1 MIQSGSLLLAALA
14 AAWLFTGLI
23 RRYAL
28 RSNMIDVPN
37 QRSSH
42 TLPTPRGGGMA
53 IVVVFLVSLGALFA
67 LDVLTPKQSWALF
80 GAGAWVAVVGF
91 LDDHRHIPAGWRLLA
106 HFIGAG
112 WGLYWLGGFP
122 PLPLFGQLVA
132 LGWIGHVFGLFYL
145 VWLLNL
151 YNFMDGIDGIA
162 GIEAIT
168 VCLGGVLL
176 FLLSGNQSVWL
187 EPALLAA
194 AAAGFLL
201 WNFPPAKIFMGD
213 AGSGFLGIVLGLISL
228 QAAWLNPNLFW
239 SWLCL
244 LGVFIVDATLTLL
257 QRFRRGEKLHEA
269 HRSHAYQFAARRFG
283 SHRPVTLFVGAVN
296 LFWLLPLAISIGL
309 GMLNGIL
316 GVALAYLPL
325 LLTALKFNA
334 GGTEE
339 RG

>member
-1 MIQSGSLLLAALA
+1 MQTGGLLLAALA
-14 AAWLFTGLI
+14 AACLFTGLI

-28 RSNMIDVPN
+28 ISNMIDVPN

-67 LDVLTPKQSWALF
+67 LGLLTPKQGLALF

-122 PLPLFGQLVA
+122 PLPLFGQAVD
-132 LGWIGHVFGLFYL
+132 LGWIGHIFGLFYL

-168 VCLGGVLL
+168 TCLGGVLL
-176 FLLSGNQSVWL
+176 FLLFGNESVWL

-194 AAAGFLL
+194 AVAGFLI

-213 AGSGFLGIVLGLISL
+213 AGSGFLGIILGLISI

-296 LFWLLPLAISIGL
+296 LFWLLPLAVSIGL
-309 GMLNGIL
+309 GLLNGIL
-316 GVALAYLPL
+316 GLALAYLPL
-325 LLTALKFNA
+325 LLTAIKFNA
-334 GGTEE
+334 GGTED
-339 RG
+339 RA

>member
-1 MIQSGSLLLAALA
+1 MQTGSLLLAALA
-14 AAWLFTGLI
+14 AAHLLTGLI

-28 RSNMIDVPN
+28 LSNLLDVPN

-42 TLPTPRGGGMA
+42 TQPTPRGGGIA
-53 IVVVFLVSLGALFA
+53 IVAVFLLGVIALFA
-67 LDVLTPKQSWALF
+67 LNILAANQSWALI
-80 GAGAWVAVVGF
+80 GAGAWVAFVGF

-106 HFIGAG
+106 HFAGAA

-122 PLPLFGQLVA
+122 PLSVFGQVID
-132 LGWIGHVFGLFYL
+132 LGGFGHLFGLFYL

-168 VCLGGVLL
+168 ACLGGALL
-176 FLLSGNQSVWL
+176 FLLPGHHGPWL

-194 AAAGFLL
+194 AAAGFLF

-228 QAAWLNPNLFW
+228 QSAWINPNFFW

-244 LGVFIVDATLTLL
+244 LGVFIVDATWTLWR
-257 QRFRRGEKLHEA
+257 RFRRGERLHEA
-269 HRSHAYQFAARRFG
+269 HRSHAYQYAALHYG
-283 SHRPVTLFVGAVN
+283 SHKTIALFVGAVN
-296 LFWLLPLAISIGL
+296 LFWLLPWAVTISL
-309 GMLNGIL
+309 GWLDGIL
-316 GVALAYLPL
+316 GVAVAYLPL
-325 LLTALKFNA
+325 LLTAIKFNA
-334 GGTEE
+334 GGAEV
-339 RG
+339 R

>member
-1 MIQSGSLLLAALA
+1 LIETGGLLFAALA
-14 AAWLFTGLI
+14 AAFLFTGLI

-28 RSNMIDVPN
+28 RTNLIDIPN
-37 QRSSH
+37 RRSSH

-53 IVVVFLVSLGALFA
+53 IVAVFLIGTGVLSALG
-67 LDVLTPKQSWALF
+67 VLTVNQSLALT
-80 GAGAWVAVVGF
+80 GAGVWVAFIGF

-106 HFIGAG
+106 HFAGAG

-122 PLPLFGQLVA
+122 PLQLFGQSVD
-132 LGWIGHVFGLFYL
+132 LGGFGHLFGLLYL

-168 VCLGGVLL
+168 ACLGGTLL
-176 FLLSGNQSVWL
+176 FLLTGPDGAWL

-194 AAAGFLL
+194 AAAGFLF
-201 WNFPPAKIFMGD
+201 WNFPPARIFMGD

-228 QAAWLNPNLFW
+228 QAAWLNPALFW

-244 LGVFIVDATLTLL
+244 LGVFIVDATWTLWR
-257 QRFRRGEKLHEA
+257 RFQRGERLHEA
-269 HRSHAYQFAARRFG
+269 HRSHAYQFAARRYG
-283 SHRPVTLFVGAVN
+283 SHKTVSLFVGTVN
-296 LFWLLPLAISIGL
+296 LFWLLPLAILIGL
-309 GMLNGIL
+309 GLLNGIV

-325 LLTALKFNA
+325 LMAAIKFNA
-334 GGTEE
+334 GGEE
-339 RG
+339 KSR

>member
-1 MIQSGSLLLAALA
+1 MIGKFELLSVTFIAASVL
-14 AAWLFTGLI
+14 TGLI

-28 RSNMIDVPN
+28 KVDLLDIPN

-42 TLPTPRGGGMA
+42 ILPTPRGGGVA
-53 IVVVFLVSLGALFA
+53 IVIVFLLGL
-67 LDVLTPKQSWALF
+67 LVLPRSGLLSSHAQWALLVS
-80 GAGAWVAVVGF
+80 GVWIAMVGF
-91 LDDHRHIPAGWRLLA
+91 LDDHRHIPAGWRLLF
-106 HFIGAG
+106 HFIGAA

-122 PLPLFGQLVA
+122 PLHLFGQDID
-132 LGWIGHVFGLFYL
+132 LGWLGQVFALLYL

-168 VCLGGVLL
+168 AGLGGILL
-176 FLLSGNQSVWL
+176 FLLSGNGKLWL

-194 AAAGFLL
+194 ATAGFLV

-213 AGSGFLGIVLGLISL
+213 AGSGFLGIILGLISI

-244 LGVFIVDATLTLL
+244 LGVFIVDATWTLWR
-257 QRFRRGEKLHEA
+257 RFRRGERLHEA
-269 HRSHAYQFAARRFG
+269 HRSHAYQNAARHYD
-283 SHRPVTLFVGAVN
+283 SHKTVALFVGAVN
-296 LFWLLPLAISIGL
+296 LFWLLPLAVSIGL
-309 GMLNGIL
+309 GLMNGVL

-325 LLTALKFNA
+325 LLTAIKFNA
-334 GGTEE
+334 GGPEK
-339 RG
+339 R

>member
-1 MIQSGSLLLAALA
+1 MQSSGLLLAALA
-14 AAWLFTGLI
+14 AACLFTGLI

-28 RSNMIDVPN
+28 RSNLIDVPN

-53 IVVVFLVSLGALFA
+53 IVAVFLCSVVALFA
-67 LDVLTPKQSWALF
+67 LDMLTQKQCWALF
-80 GAGAWVAVVGF
+80 GAGAWVALVGF
-91 LDDHRHIPAGWRLLA
+91 MDDHRHIPAGWRLLA
-106 HFIGAG
+106 HFLAAG

-122 PLPLFGQLVA
+122 PLHLFGQVIDM
-132 LGWIGHVFGLFYL
+132 GGFGHIFGLFYL

-162 GIEAIT
+162 GIEAIS

-176 FLLSGNQSVWL
+176 FLLTDKAALWL

-194 AAAGFLL
+194 AAAGFLI

-213 AGSGFLGIVLGLISL
+213 AGSGFLGIVLGLISI
-228 QAAWLNPNLFW
+228 QATWLNPTLFW

-244 LGVFIVDATLTLL
+244 LGVFIVDATWTLW
-257 QRFRRGEKLHEA
+257 QRFRRGARLHEA

-283 SHRPVTLFVGAVN
+283 SHKTVTLGVGAVN
-296 LFWLLPLAISIGL
+296 LFWLLPLALSIGL
-309 GMLNGIL
+309 GLLNGLL
-316 GVALAYLPL
+316 GLALAYLPL
-325 LLTALKFNA
+325 LVTAFRFNA
-334 GGTEE
+334 GGAEN
-339 RG
+339 R

>member
-1 MIQSGSLLLAALA
+1 MQAGGLLLAALA
-14 AAWLFTGLI
+14 AAWLCTGLI

-28 RSNMIDVPN
+28 ISNMIDVPN

-53 IVVVFLVSLGALFA
+53 IVVVFLFSLGALFA
-67 LDVLTPKQSWALF
+67 LGLLTPKQGWALF

-122 PLPLFGQLVA
+122 PLPLFGQAVD
-132 LGWIGHVFGLFYL
+132 LGWIGHIFGLFYL

-168 VCLGGVLL
+168 ACLGGVLL
-176 FLLSGNQSVWL
+176 FLLSGNESIWL

-194 AAAGFLL
+194 AVAGFLL

-213 AGSGFLGIVLGLISL
+213 AGSGFLGILLGLISI

-296 LFWLLPLAISIGL
+296 LFWLLPLAVSIGL
-309 GMLNGIL
+309 GLLNGIL

-325 LLTALKFNA
+325 LLTAIKFNA
-334 GGTEE
+334 GGTED
-339 RG
+339 RA

>member
-1 MIQSGSLLLAALA
+1 MMQSVSLIVAVLATACF
-14 AAWLFTGLI
+14 FTGLI

-28 RSNMIDVPN
+28 KSNLIDMPN

-53 IVVVFLVSLGALFA
+53 IVMVFLFSMGALFA
-67 LDVLTPKQSWALF
+67 LGMLTQTQSWALV
-80 GAGAWVAVVGF
+80 GAGAGVAMIGF

-122 PLPLFGQLVA
+122 PLNLFGQVID
-132 LGWIGHVFGLFYL
+132 LGGFGHIFGLFYL

-168 VCLGGVLL
+168 VCLGGILL
-176 FLLSGNQSVWL
+176 FLLSGNDDLWL

-194 AAAGFLL
+194 ATAGFLV

-213 AGSGFLGIVLGLISL
+213 AGSGFLGIILGLISI

-244 LGVFIVDATLTLL
+244 LGVFIVDATWTLWR
-257 QRFRRGEKLHEA
+257 RFRRGERLHEA

-283 SHRPVTLFVGAVN
+283 SHRAVTLFVGAVN
-296 LFWLLPLAISIGL
+296 LFWLLPLAISIAL
-309 GMLNGIL
+309 GILNGIFGL
-316 GVALAYLPL
+316 VLAYLPL
-325 LLTALKFNA
+325 LLTAITFNA
-334 GGTEE
+334 GSAED

>member
-1 MIQSGSLLLAALA
+1 MQAGGLLLAALA
-14 AAWLFTGLI
+14 AAWLCTGLI

-28 RSNMIDVPN
+28 ISNMIDVPN

-53 IVVVFLVSLGALFA
+53 IVVVFLFSLGALFA
-67 LDVLTPKQSWALF
+67 LGLLTPKQGWALF

-122 PLPLFGQLVA
+122 PLPLFGQAVD
-132 LGWIGHVFGLFYL
+132 LGWIGHIFGLFYL

-168 VCLGGVLL
+168 TCLGGVLL
-176 FLLSGNQSVWL
+176 FLLSGNESIWL

-194 AAAGFLL
+194 AVAGFLL

-213 AGSGFLGIVLGLISL
+213 AGSGFLGILLGLISI

-296 LFWLLPLAISIGL
+296 LFWLLPLAVSIGL
-309 GMLNGIL
+309 GLLNGIL

-325 LLTALKFNA
+325 LLTAIKFNA
-334 GGTEE
+334 GGTED
-339 RG
+339 RA

>member
-1 MIQSGSLLLAALA
+1 MQSGGLLFAAMAAALLL
-14 AAWLFTGLI
+14 TGLI

-28 RSNMIDVPN
+28 RSNLIDVPN

-53 IVVVFLVSLGALFA
+53 FVVVFLFSIVGLFG
-67 LDVLTPKQSWALF
+67 LDVLTQEQSWAIA
-80 GAGAWVAVVGF
+80 GAGAWVACVGF

-122 PLPLFGQLVA
+122 PLQVFGQVID
-132 LGWIGHVFGLFYL
+132 LGGFGHIFGLFYL

-176 FLLSGNQSVWL
+176 FLLAGNHSVWL

-194 AAAGFLL
+194 ATAGFVF

-228 QAAWLNPNLFW
+228 QSAWLNPSFFW

-244 LGVFIVDATLTLL
+244 LGVFIVDATWTLWR
-257 QRFRRGEKLHEA
+257 RFRSGESLHEA
-269 HRSHAYQFAARRFG
+269 HRSHAYQIAALHYG
-283 SHRPVTLFVGAVN
+283 SHKIVALFVGAVN
-296 LFWLLPLAISIGL
+296 LFWLLPLSISIGL
-309 GMLNGIL
+309 GLLDGLL
-316 GVALAYLPL
+316 GVAMAYLPL
-325 LLTALKFNA
+325 LLTAIKFSA
-334 GGTEE
+334 GGAEN
-339 RG
+339 RR

>member
-1 MIQSGSLLLAALA
+1 MQAGGLLLAALA
-14 AAWLFTGLI
+14 AAWLCTGMI

-28 RSNMIDVPN
+28 ISNMIDVPN
-37 QRSSH
+37 PRSSH
-42 TLPTPRGGGMA
+42 TQPTPRGGGMA
-53 IVVVFLVSLGALFA
+53 IVVVFLFSLGALFA
-67 LDVLTPKQSWALF
+67 LGLLTPKQGWALF

-122 PLPLFGQLVA
+122 PLPLFGQAVD
-132 LGWIGHVFGLFYL
+132 LGWIGHIFGLFYL

-168 VCLGGVLL
+168 ACLGGVLL
-176 FLLSGNQSVWL
+176 FLLSGNESIWL

-194 AAAGFLL
+194 AVAGFLL

-213 AGSGFLGIVLGLISL
+213 AGSGFLGILLGLISL

-296 LFWLLPLAISIGL
+296 LFWLLPLAVSIGL
-309 GMLNGIL
+309 GLLNGIL
-316 GVALAYLPL
+316 GLALAYLPL
-325 LLTALKFNA
+325 LLTAIKFNA
-334 GGTEE
+334 GGTED
-339 RG
+339 RA

>member
-1 MIQSGSLLLAALA
+1 MQIGGLLFTALA
-14 AAWLFTGLI
+14 ATLLLTGLI

-28 RSNMIDVPN
+28 LSNLIDVPN

-53 IVVVFLVSLGALFA
+53 FVVVFLFSIGGLSALG
-67 LDVLTPKQSWALF
+67 VLTQDQSWSLI
-80 GAGAWVAVVGF
+80 GAGAWVAFVGF
-91 LDDHRHIPAGWRLLA
+91 LDDHRDIPASWRLLT

-122 PLPLFGQLVA
+122 PLQVFGQVID
-132 LGWIGHVFGLFYL
+132 LGGFGHVFGLFYL

-168 VCLGGVLL
+168 VCLGGMLL
-176 FLLSGNQSVWL
+176 FLLTGNHNVWL

-194 AAAGFLL
+194 ATAGFLF

-228 QAAWLNPNLFW
+228 HSAWLNPSFFW

-244 LGVFIVDATLTLL
+244 LGVFIVDATWTLGC
-257 QRFRRGEKLHEA
+257 RFRRGESLREA
-269 HRSHAYQFAARRFG
+269 HRSHAYQIAALRYG
-283 SHRPVTLFVGAVN
+283 SHKTVALFVGAVN
-296 LFWLLPLAISIGL
+296 LFWLLPLAILIGL
-309 GMLNGIL
+309 GLLDGVL

-325 LLTALKFNA
+325 LLAAIKFNA
-334 GGTEE
+334 GGADN
-339 RG
+339 R